1 MLDTMKPS
9 VHEQAEGESM
19 RPSRHFMRALV
30 AAVTLLFATLLT
42 VECASAQVAP
52 ERSRVATS
60 AEPQPPSVSQPSG
73 AGEDACRLRHTA
85 RQTVNLPASPVP
97 PGHVCGCDFRTA
109 PPHRATGSVTMRE
122 AAQAARPVG
131 LPLLHQT
138 LRC

>member
-1 MLDTMKPS
+1 
-9 VHEQAEGESM
+9 M

-42 VECASAQVAP
+42 VECASAQVAQ
-52 ERSRVATS
+52 EHSRVAAP
-60 AEPQPPSVSQPSG
+60 AEPQPTSVSQPSG
-73 AGEDACRLRHTA
+73 AGEDACRTRRIA
-85 RQTVNLPASPVP
+85 RQTVNVPASPVP

-109 PPHRATGSVTMRE
+109 QPHPGMDSVTMRE
-122 AAQAARPVG
+122 SAQAARPVG